1 VHRSSLVCRLA
12 AVVLAG
18 TLVTGP
24 VVGAAF
30 DVPFDFS
37 HGAIGIDVTVHGMP
51 LFVLLDTG
59 VATTIDGLTI
69 RGRSF
74 APIDALT
81 ADTTAVSRG
90 YGRAIDGVLGY
101 SFLKDK
107 IVLIN
112 YAAQRVW
119 ILDRAADAGP
129 VVGLCRIRWS
139 TPMQFLDHDNTPII
153 PNFRFGS
160 STGPITLDTGS
171 NGGISL
177 FDRALETPNVKAAL
191 VERGEI
197 EHAGAR
203 GAAKSKTYLFGA
215 PVGFGPFSLP
225 AGQGVDRLKAESPD
239 DKRFANIGNRL
250 FADLKLTILL
260 NYRAKNVSFYGG
272 CPASQQLLSLLS

>member
-1 VHRSSLVCRLA
+1 
-12 AVVLAG
+12 
-18 TLVTGP
+18 
-24 VVGAAF
+24 
-30 DVPFDFS
+30 
-37 HGAIGIDVTVHGMP
+37 
-51 LFVLLDTG
+51 
-59 VATTIDGLTI
+59 
-69 RGRSF
+69 
-74 APIDALT
+74 
-81 ADTTAVSRG
+81 
-90 YGRAIDGVLGY
+90 
-101 SFLKDK
+101 
-107 IVLIN
+107 
-112 YAAQRVW
+112 
-119 ILDRAADAGP
+119 
-129 VVGLCRIRWS
+129 
-139 TPMQFLDHDNTPII
+139 MQFLDHDNTPII

-272 CPASQQLLSLLS
+272 CPAS